1 MRRRR
6 TVFITVVEDEVFR
19 RLSVF
24 QWETIVVQN
33 RLQLSDVLHR
43 DDRVP
48 VDTRQSVACPDT
60 FPRTQKPHRMRACK
74 KDGNDS
80 LIPKILSSGQ
90 QYPGAPGPYLPTA
103 SRLQSTRWN
112 DSQNSEVKYG
122 PAFIFR
128 YFFLSTPGAPRS
140 LTSGGDCLR
149 LPHNTDSSYA
159 TVPELLGQ
167 SARINEVK
175 RANGDYVT
183 PRTPSR
189 TPKNW
194 HR

>member
-1 MRRRR
+1 MGDYCCAEQIAAIGRSPPGRQGSCRHTPER
-6 TVFITVVEDEVFR
+6 C
-19 RLSVF
+19 LSG
-24 QWETIVVQN
+24 
-33 RLQLSDVLHR
+33 
-43 DDRVP
+43 
-48 VDTRQSVACPDT
+48 
-60 FPRTQKPHRMRACK
+60 PHRMRACK